1 MLFFR
6 PIFLMKDQMMHHSGI
21 GPAPFEAF
29 VRVPKYKVSALILK
43 FIVQG
48 IAVNCFFTCHL
59 HMFVGVHAAYACYF
73 AHMHACHFIY
83 SCYQQGTCTIL
94 LSMWLVYPHQYIS
107 ILKGMLCLPIAPS
120 KSIYK
125 SCIRFRIICIF
136 HFLWIFLPSF
146 FRSKQLMLGYA
157 IVSGLLCSPYGFKS
171 LSVGYGLPWL
181 FRSKRLIILSI
192 FWRELQLRVCWCT
205 YLTCCAPKITRWT
218 STLLVV
224 SYPKLT
230 FI

>member
-1 MLFFR
+1 MLFF
-6 PIFLMKDQMMHHSGI
+6 PSYLFDE
-21 GPAPFEAF
+21 GPNDAPLGYRACSFRGFCE
-29 VRVPKYKVSALILK
+29 SS
-43 FIVQG
+43 IVQG
-48 IAVNCFFTCHL
+48 IGPRTQIYCTRYCCQLLLYMPFTYVCRCP
-59 HMFVGVHAAYACYF
+59 AAYACFF

-205 YLTCCAPKITRWT
+205 YLTCCAPKITSWS

-224 SYPKLT
+224 NYLKLT

>member
-1 MLFFR
+1 
-6 PIFLMKDQMMHHSGI
+6 
-21 GPAPFEAF
+21 
-29 VRVPKYKVSALILK
+29 
-43 FIVQG
+43 
-48 IAVNCFFTCHL
+48 
-59 HMFVGVHAAYACYF
+59 
-73 AHMHACHFIY
+73 
-83 SCYQQGTCTIL
+83 
-94 LSMWLVYPHQYIS
+94 
-107 ILKGMLCLPIAPS
+107 MLCLPIAPS

-125 SCIRFRIICIF
+125 SCIRFRNICIF

-146 FRSKQLMLGYA
+146 FRSKQLMHGYA

-205 YLTCCAPKITRWT
+205 YLTCCAPKITSWT

-224 SYPKLT
+224 NYLKLT
-230 FI
+230 FIYLHKVIWDMLVLFHIAKTFQVFSMKWYIYHQRKRRKWYGLFISCLCSERVLGNQEGLAKETVAELLPENGEVILTNVVLSLNRKKIC